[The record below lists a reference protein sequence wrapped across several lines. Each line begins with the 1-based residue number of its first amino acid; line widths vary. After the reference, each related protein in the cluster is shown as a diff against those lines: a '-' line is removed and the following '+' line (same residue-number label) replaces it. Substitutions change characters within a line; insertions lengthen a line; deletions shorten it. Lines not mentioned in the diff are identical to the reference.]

1 MSGFSPIITTASL
14 KNADFLKSLG
24 ATHVID
30 RNADLITSVKAITS
44 NQIQY
49 VFDAIA
55 LKSTQEV
62 AYEVLAPGGTLIL
75 VLDFALDDT
84 KVDKTKR
91 VVRIFGTAHDVAQ
104 KALAVSLYKNLTKLL
119 ESGDIKV
126 CFDST

>member
-30 RNADLITSVKAITS
+30 RNADLISSVKAITS
-44 NQIQY
+44 DPIQY
-49 VFDAIA
+49 VFDAVA
-55 LKSTQEV
+55 LKPTQEV

-75 VLDFALDDT
+75 VLDFVLDDT

-104 KALAVSLYKNLTKLL
+104 NTLAVSLYKNLTKLL

-126 CFDST
+126 CFGFA

>member
-30 RNADLITSVKAITS
+30 RNADLISSVKAITS
-44 NQIQY
+44 DPIQY
-49 VFDAIA
+49 VFDSIA
-55 LKSTQEV
+55 LKPTQEV

-91 VVRIFGTAHDVAQ
+91 VVRIFGTAHDVGQ
-104 KALAVSLYKNLTKLL
+104 NTLAVSLYKNLTKLL

-126 CFDST
+126 CFSFA